1 MTPFVFK
8 FTGVPDQRGQALEQ
22 LRGQLPPDALVTPK
36 TTTLIEVRLPDS
48 EAASML
54 PLLQRDFAAL
64 WDVGLPS
71 FAEIKA
77 PAFNWGVVRD
87 KLGT

>member
-1 MTPFVFK
+1 
-8 FTGVPDQRGQALEQ
+8 
-22 LRGQLPPDALVTPK
+22 
-36 TTTLIEVRLPDS
+36 
-48 EAASML
+48 ML